1 VVRALALDRV
11 KSPLLFPQNHLP
23 SPSQTTP
30 LLYRHRALQYLI
42 EVETSATTFIVNPQ
56 LRRQHSAIMSS
67 SPTTNTPGVSLWGLV
82 DTLIPTVLYAGVYIL
97 IFLILRRSNRRWY
110 APRTYLGTLRDE
122 YV

>member
-1 VVRALALDRV
+1 
-11 KSPLLFPQNHLP
+11 
-23 SPSQTTP
+23 
-30 LLYRHRALQYLI
+30 
-42 EVETSATTFIVNPQ
+42 
-56 LRRQHSAIMSS
+56 MSS
-67 SPTTNTPGVSLWGLV
+67 SPTTNTPAVSLWGLV

>member
-1 VVRALALDRV
+1 
-11 KSPLLFPQNHLP
+11 
-23 SPSQTTP
+23 
-30 LLYRHRALQYLI
+30 
-42 EVETSATTFIVNPQ
+42 
-56 LRRQHSAIMSS
+56 
-67 SPTTNTPGVSLWGLV
+67 V